1 MSARDWS
8 TAPLLRGGALDLHL
22 RRHPFLLTVDGETL
36 DPKGPAL
43 NGGARAKKVFV
54 YRFRSMRPG
63 TYQFVGRWRWNGVIV
78 QTTVLTVVV
87 D

>member
-1 MSARDWS
+1 M
-8 TAPLLRGGALDLHL
+8 
-22 RRHPFLLTVDGETL
+22 DGETL
-36 DPKGPAL
+36 DPEGPHL
-43 NGGARAKKVFV
+43 ENGGRATKKVFV

-63 TYQFVGRWRWNGVIV
+63 TYQFVGRWRWNGVTV